1 MQILRTI
8 VADDH
13 PIFLEGLKLVLQRH
27 PHFDIQIV
35 GQARDGQELI
45 ELIRS
50 SPFDL
55 LLMDLNMPTRD
66 GLEVLASIP
75 SSRSNVKIL
84 ALTMYDDAKI
94 VKSAFKAGVDGYILK
109 GNEINEIYQA
119 VNKVMEGSTFM
130 GRNVGTGSLN
140 AIHHLKPSAEAL
152 YADRFTKKYN
162 LTRRELEILRLISE
176 ALSNKQIA
184 KELYISDQTVSV
196 HRKNI
201 MRKLGVTNTA
211 GLVKVAYSNS
221 LV

>member
-27 PHFDIQIV
+27 PNFDIEIV
-35 GQARDGQELI
+35 GQARDGQQLI

-50 SPFDL
+50 TPFDL
-55 LLMDLNMPTRD
+55 LLMDLNMPTSD

-75 SSRSNVKIL
+75 SSRRNVKVL

-109 GNEINEIYQA
+109 GNEIKEIYQA
-119 VNKVMEGSTFM
+119 INSIMSGSTFM
-130 GRNVGTGSLN
+130 GENVGVGSLSTVGD
-140 AIHHLKPSAEAL
+140 LKPSAETL

-176 ALSNKQIA
+176 ALSNKEIA

-201 MRKLGVTNTA
+201 MRKLGVSNTA
-211 GLVKVAYSNS
+211 GLVKIAYSNS